1 MTNGINIR
9 SRCEWLEQGEKSP
22 KLFLNPE
29 KYRATKNQIARFH
42 LKTRKCNH
50 VEITKTIHKFY
61 KSFFQQKET
70 KSKYS
75 PQQIFHGQPTK
86 T

>member
-9 SRCEWLEQGEKSP
+9 SRCEWLKQGEKSP

-50 VEITKTIHKFY
+50 VEITMTIH
-61 KSFFQQKET
+61 
-70 KSKYS
+70 
-75 PQQIFHGQPTK
+75 
-86 T
+86 